1 MFIDSELEFCDGET
15 LSGTGIA
22 VKKGDHIDLNA
33 TSDLTEHDLG
43 SGEPLYLVL
52 NVTTAFSGGTSV
64 KIDLRSGDAD
74 TLTGGGG
81 TFDIHYTTGTIVAAD
96 YGDLTGR
103 TIIALPKN
111 VFKYR
116 QYLGIFVSTSGAVT
130 GGVADAFLTKDVS
143 NWTSTATRVPAT
155 DPAS

>member
-1 MFIDSELEFCDGET
+1 MFIDSSIEFCDGVT

-22 VKKGDHIDLNA
+22 VKKGEHIDLNA

-52 NVTTAFSGGTSV
+52 NVSTAFSGGTNV
-64 KIDLRSGDAD
+64 KIDLRSGTAD
-74 TLTGGGG
+74 TLTG
-81 TFDIHYTTGTIVAAD
+81 TFDIHWTTGTISASD

-116 QYLGIFVSTSGAVT
+116 RYLGIFVTTSGAVT
-130 GGVADAFLTKDVS
+130 GGVADVFLTKDVA

-155 DPAS
+155 DPAN

>member
-1 MFIDSELEFCDGET
+1 MFIDSSLEFCDGVT
-15 LSGTGIA
+15 LSGSTITE
-22 VKKGDHIDLNA
+22 KKGNHIDLNA

-64 KIDLRSGDAD
+64 KIDLRSGA
-74 TLTGGGG
+74 LTSLTT
-81 TFDIHYTTGTIVAAD
+81 TFDIHWTTGTISSGS

-111 VFKYR
+111 VFKYDR
-116 QYLGIFVSTSGAVT
+116 YLGIFVTTAGAVT
-130 GGVADAFLTKDVS
+130 GGVADVFLTKDVA

-155 DPAS
+155 DPAN